1 MFVVMNSKNAKV
13 GHIAATYLPV
23 NQTCPES
30 CALKNNDCYAQA
42 GNVGIHNNRLDRL
55 MAAKKLS
62 AYDIVRMEAR
72 EITRCGKSADGKAL
86 RLHVSGDARTN
97 ASAKLLGKAAESW
110 DGKVYSYT
118 HAWREVER
126 ASWGRVSILASCEN
140 LEQVSQAHARGYAA
154 SLVVANHPDDGKAF
168 TVDVIKE
175 DGSKATIK
183 QIPCP
188 AQTRDDVT
196 CESCKLCMDDQKLL
210 DMNACITFAAHGA
223 SRKRALKVL

>member
-13 GHIAATYLPV
+13 GNIAATYLPV

-30 CALKNNDCYAQA
+30 CALKNNGCYAQD

-97 ASAKLLGKAAESW
+97 ASAKLLGIAAESW

-168 TVDVIKE
+168 TI
-175 DGSKATIK
+175 DGIK

-188 AQTRDDVT
+188 AQTRDDVN

-210 DMNACITFAAHGA
+210 DMKACITFAAHGA
-223 SRKRALKVL
+223 SRKKALKVL